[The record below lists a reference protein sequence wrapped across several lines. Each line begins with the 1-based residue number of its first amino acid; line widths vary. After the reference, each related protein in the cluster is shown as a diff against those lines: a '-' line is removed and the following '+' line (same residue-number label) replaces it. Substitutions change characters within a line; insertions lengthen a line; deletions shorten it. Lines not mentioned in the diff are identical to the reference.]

1 MNELEELLVFK
12 GVYFMVNIKK
22 DKRPEEYTF

>member
-1 MNELEELLVFK
+1 MNEFEELLVFK

-22 DKRPEEYTF
+22 DKRLEEYIF